1 MHHCLQ
7 SGLLYQQ
14 NFLLLLSPCCR
25 PPLHCLLLLNHYLQN
40 PHLYSLL
47 LQLCHLPLHCL
58 LQRNQYLQNLHLYL
72 LLPCCQAL
80 PWHQHCLRQLL
91 SWYSLP
97 SLYHLCHHNQPLNQ
111 PPERLPL
118 PVIKLFSSFFYSL
131 YFSGITSFT
140 WSMFE
145 INILPNVPESFFKH
159 ALVVLS
165 TIIA

>member
-1 MHHCLQ
+1 MHRCLQ

-14 NFLLLLSPCCR
+14 N
-25 PPLHCLLLLNHYLQN
+25 CLQLLLNHYLQN

-47 LQLCHLPLHCL
+47 LLLCHLPLHCL

-72 LLPCCQAL
+72 LLPCCQSL

-118 PVIKLFSSFFYSL
+118 PVIKLFSSFFL
-131 YFSGITSFT
+131 
-140 WSMFE
+140 
-145 INILPNVPESFFKH
+145 LPLFFWYNFIYLEH
-159 ALVVLS
+159 V
-165 TIIA
+165 